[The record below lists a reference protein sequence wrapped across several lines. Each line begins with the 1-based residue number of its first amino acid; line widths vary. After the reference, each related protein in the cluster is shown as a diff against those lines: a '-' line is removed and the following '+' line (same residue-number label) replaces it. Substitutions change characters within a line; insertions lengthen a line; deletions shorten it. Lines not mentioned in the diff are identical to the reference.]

1 MKKAFCPSCGC
12 KRKIEVVKKEETY
25 PIRGRPVSILSNVAT
40 CAACGEEILV
50 PEYDN
55 DNLCRAYAIYRRLF
69 FFLSPE
75 QSKSI
80 RAQCCAQ
87 CSAPLDEFSEVL
99 GLDRKT
105 VERYENG
112 TLQDDAVDNLL
123 FLMQYPANYL
133 RLRDR
138 KRERDMMLKA
148 IMKEEGGDVRRR
160 PFGRAKQEQ
169 RRGISHTGTHFV
181 IELIRGENN
190 E

>member
-12 KRKIEVVKKEETY
+12 KQKIEVVKKEETY
-25 PIRGRPVSILSNVAT
+25 PIRGCPVSILSNVAT

-55 DNLCRAYAIYRRLF
+55 DNLHRAYAIYRRLF

-75 QSKSI
+75 QIKSI
-80 RAQCCAQ
+80 RAQC
-87 CSAPLDEFSEVL
+87 SASPDEFSEVL
-99 GLDRKT
+99 GFDRKT

-112 TLQDDAVDNLL
+112 TLQDNVVDNLL

-138 KRERDMMLKA
+138 KRERDRMLKE
-148 IMKEEGGDVRRR
+148 IMKEEDGNVRQR
-160 PFGRAKQEQ
+160 PFGRAKQE
-169 RRGISHTGTHFV
+169 
-181 IELIRGENN
+181 
-190 E
+190 